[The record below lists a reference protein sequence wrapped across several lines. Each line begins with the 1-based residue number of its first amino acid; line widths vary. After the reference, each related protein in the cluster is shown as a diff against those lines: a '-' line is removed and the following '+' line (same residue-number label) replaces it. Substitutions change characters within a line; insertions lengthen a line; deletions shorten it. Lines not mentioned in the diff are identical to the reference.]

1 VAHSMFNNKD
11 GKNNEQLQEYLAMTQ
26 RGIVGTTF
34 EPIFTILN
42 NSRKLLGS
50 PLRCISST
58 V

>member
-1 VAHSMFNNKD
+1 MAHSMFNNKD

-50 PLRCISST
+50 PLRLCIH
-58 V
+58 